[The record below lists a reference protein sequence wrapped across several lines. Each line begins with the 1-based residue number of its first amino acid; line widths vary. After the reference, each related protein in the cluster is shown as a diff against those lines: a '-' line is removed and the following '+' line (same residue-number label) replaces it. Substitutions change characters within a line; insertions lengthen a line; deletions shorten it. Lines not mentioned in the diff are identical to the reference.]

1 MKPQPA
7 TSAVV
12 STLLLLAAKTTLN
25 HRQRG
30 IQHAVSKSPF
40 VITPDQRFD
49 QVFAT
54 DSGLGAINDGAVWIV
69 VKIDRNQR

>member
-1 MKPQPA
+1 MKPRPA
-7 TSAVV
+7 ISAVV
-12 STLLLLAAKTTLN
+12 SHLLLLVIKTTLN

-30 IQHAVSKSPF
+30 IQHTVGKTPF
-40 VITPDQRFD
+40 VITPNQRFD

-54 DSGLGAINDGAVWIV
+54 DAGLRAINDSAVWIV

>member
-12 STLLLLAAKTTLN
+12 STLLLLAAKTTFN
-25 HRQRG
+25 HSQRG
-30 IQHAVSKSPF
+30 IQHAVGKPPF

-49 QVFAT
+49 QVFTT
-54 DSGLGAINDGAVWIV
+54 DASLRAVDDSAVWIV
-69 VKIDRNQR
+69 VKVDRNQR